1 MELILTSA
9 GSYPRIG
16 ETPDTQRH
24 RRAYAQHERGEISG
38 TEWRAVE
45 DEVAEHVVQEQ
56 TAIGLDV
63 VTDGLVRWYDPIS
76 HLARHCEGIQ
86 INGLLRYFDTN
97 FYFRQPVVSG
107 RIRRREPVL
116 RREFEVARAA
126 TDRVVKPVL
135 TGPYSLACGSIL
147 EGGYRTRRE
156 LTHAYAE
163 VLAQEVADL
172 VHAGAAVIQVDEP
185 YLLRHPEDADL
196 VREGIATLAAA
207 RGRAHLALYTF
218 FGDALPLWDDL
229 MAMPVD
235 LVGLDLTYGPKLAD
249 RIAEAGAPRTLV
261 LGVVDG
267 RNTKL
272 ESRDALLRSPRPRV
286 AGTSGSG
293 GPRPVLRAGAPAAS
307 PGPGKAREHG
317 RDRARARGTRREA
330 PMSRAKLERLG
341 LDLPVLPTSTVGSFP
356 KPDYLVEARAKA
368 TRNAITRPELDRLER
383 QATEFWV
390 RTQEELGLDVLV
402 DGEQYRGDMV
412 AYFAETMPGF
422 ARGGLVRSYGNRY
435 YHKPVMVGPVRWP
448 GPMTV
453 DWWRWTQSLTT
464 RPVKGMLTGPYTLM
478 DWSFDDHYPDR
489 KAACLALAVEV
500 RKEVEALLE
509 AGVRIIQIDEPA
521 LSVRPDELGFA
532 VEAMHLVV
540 DGLPAYY
547 VVHACFGAFET
558 IYPGL
563 LDLPVDNLDLA
574 ISHSA
579 LDLLGMFE
587 KDPFTKDLSL
597 GVLDVHTHSVEAGA
611 DVQARIRRGTTVLP
625 ADRIWVDP
633 DCGLKTRTVEESRA
647 KLAVMMS
654 AVRAARAELG

>member
-1 MELILTSA
+1 
-9 GSYPRIG
+9 
-16 ETPDTQRH
+16 
-24 RRAYAQHERGEISG
+24 
-38 TEWRAVE
+38 
-45 DEVAEHVVQEQ
+45 
-56 TAIGLDV
+56 
-63 VTDGLVRWYDPIS
+63 
-76 HLARHCEGIQ
+76 
-86 INGLLRYFDTN
+86 
-97 FYFRQPVVSG
+97 
-107 RIRRREPVL
+107 
-116 RREFEVARAA
+116 
-126 TDRVVKPVL
+126 
-135 TGPYSLACGSIL
+135 
-147 EGGYRTRRE
+147 
-156 LTHAYAE
+156 
-163 VLAQEVADL
+163 
-172 VHAGAAVIQVDEP
+172 
-185 YLLRHPEDADL
+185 
-196 VREGIATLAAA
+196 
-207 RGRAHLALYTF
+207 
-218 FGDALPLWDDL
+218 
-229 MAMPVD
+229 
-235 LVGLDLTYGPKLAD
+235 
-249 RIAEAGAPRTLV
+249 
-261 LGVVDG
+261 
-267 RNTKL
+267 
-272 ESRDALLRSPRPRV
+272 
-286 AGTSGSG
+286 
-293 GPRPVLRAGAPAAS
+293 
-307 PGPGKAREHG
+307 
-317 RDRARARGTRREA
+317 
-330 PMSRAKLERLG
+330 MSRAKLQKLG

-356 KPDYLVEARAKA
+356 KPDYLIEARARA
-368 TRNAITRPELDRLER
+368 TRNAITRTELDRLER

-390 RTQEELGLDVLV
+390 GVQEELGLDVLV

-422 ARGGLVRSYGNRY
+422 SRGGLVRSYGNRY

-489 KAACLALAVEV
+489 GSACLALAREV
-500 RKEVEALLE
+500 RKEVEALLD

-579 LDLLGMFE
+579 LDLLGMFK

-597 GVLDVHTHSVEAGA
+597 GVLDVHTHTVEAA
-611 DVQARIRRGTTVLP
+611 DDVQARIRRGTAVLP

-647 KLAVMMS
+647 KLAAMMA
-654 AVRAARAELG
+654 AVRAARAELA